1 LGLSSHWLFC
11 NSHGW
16 LSTPHNNWGLARQL
30 HLMFFYGGGWAA
42 AGSSRLSHRI
52 LVTFVPLLYRVER
65 RNLLQVMESRR
76 QHTQHRDTSTR
87 LPYSRK
93 LTSWD
98 VVSMTLSF
106 LATRLRAMLRGF
118 LGGAGKLA
126 SKLVGGS

>member
-1 LGLSSHWLFC
+1 M
-11 NSHGW
+11 
-16 LSTPHNNWGLARQL
+16 RQL
-30 HLMFFYGGGWAA
+30 RHEFFYGGGWAV

-52 LVTFVPLLYRVER
+52 LVTFVPLVYGVER
-65 RNLLQVMESRR
+65 RNLLQATEFRR

-98 VVSMTLSF
+98 VVSVTLSF
-106 LATRLRAMLRGF
+106 LATRLRAMLCGF

-126 SKLVGGS
+126 SKLLEDPG